1 MDPKAFPN
9 RPLGRE
15 AEAAGQ
21 MLKYWGKARPGGG
34 TGADYHPLPYHSL
47 DVAAVGEVY
56 LTAHPRLLGFF
67 AEALGLSP
75 ASTLRWLTFWLAL
88 HDLGKFSLAFQG
100 LRDDLV
106 CRLQRREATLSY
118 TIRHD
123 SLGALVWK
131 DRLLAQRDVLGLG
144 ANAGKRLKHLMPWVL
159 AVTGHHGE
167 PPRLDIG
174 TVDLHFHETDIDAA
188 AQFVAAARRLLLP
201 QDALDG
207 ALALDKGLE
216 RTGKKLSWWLAGL
229 TVLAD
234 WIGSNT
240 EFFRYRDEEIPLE
253 RYWRDARNAA
263 KKALLASG
271 VLPQPRGVARTLPQL
286 FGWAATGE
294 TRTPT
299 PLQAWATNVS
309 LLDTPQL
316 FLLEDVTGAGKTEAA
331 LMLAHRLI
339 QGGHADGIYFGLPT
353 MATANAMLPR
363 VQAIASNLFAEH
375 AQPSVV
381 LAHGQRGLVAGF
393 RNTVLSANTP
403 EDDPA
408 QRDDE
413 TASARC
419 AAWLA
424 DSNKKALLAQVGVGT
439 IDQAH
444 LAVLHAKHQSLRL
457 LGLFR
462 KVLIVDEVH
471 ACDPYMQ
478 KLLERLLQFH
488 AAAGGSAILLSAT
501 LAQHMKQAL
510 ADAFAQGGGAESAPA
525 LTKDD
530 YPLAV
535 QMSLGSTLLEQPLET
550 RPEVHRN
557 VAVDYVA
564 DLAQVHAR
572 IHAELARGRCVCWV
586 RNTVADAATAWQ
598 YFTDALGSERVEL
611 FHARFAMGDR
621 LAIEQRVIAQFGE
634 QSNATQRAGRLVI
647 ATQVIEQSL
656 DVDFDLLVSDLAP
669 IDRIIQRAGRLQRH
683 IRDAVGNRIKG
694 VDQRG
699 GARMVV
705 FGPAF
710 SKLPAADWY
719 RQLFPSGAYVYPHVG
734 QLWLSARCLQS
745 GAFAMP
751 DDGRAL
757 VEGVFGDAAQA
768 EISAALD
775 IASQAVEGKN
785 WAAVNHAASNAL
797 QFGPG
802 YARGPHGNWVDDID
816 QSDPAGFDD
825 WAGDSAA
832 TRLGESTAWVR
843 LARWQSGQLSPWHAD
858 GWEASSLRLPS
869 RLIVE
874 PVLDA
879 QQQAAKQQVET
890 ELPDRGRWSV
900 LLPLS
905 SRNGQ
910 WIAQAK
916 DRQDKERCWCYDE
929 KRGLSECA

>member
-1 MDPKAFPN
+1 MESPPPQQSAI
-9 RPLGRE
+9 
-15 AEAAGQ
+15 AATTAWPPHR
-21 MLKYWGKARPGGG
+21 YWGKARP
-34 TGADYHPLPYHSL
+34 ASIDAPAWHPLPYHAL
-47 DVAAVGEVY
+47 DVAAVGHAY
-56 LTAHPRLLGFF
+56 LVHHPKLLEYF
-67 AEALGLSP
+67 AARLGLSHP
-75 ASTLRWLTFWLAL
+75 QTHSWLTFWLAL
-88 HDLGKFSLAFQG
+88 HDLGKFASAFQG
-100 LRDDLV
+100 LRNDLV
-106 CRLQRREATLSY
+106 CRLRRREIACSY

-131 DRLLAQRDVLGLG
+131 DRLLAQCDVLGLG
-144 ANAGKRLKHLMPWVL
+144 ASAGKRLKHLMPWVL

-174 TVDLHFHETDIDAA
+174 TVDLHFHATDIDAA

-201 QDALDG
+201 QDALDA

-216 RTGKKLSWWLAGL
+216 RAGKHLSWWLAGL

-240 EFFRYRDEEIPLE
+240 EFFRYREEEIPLE
-253 RYWRDARNAA
+253 CYWPDALDAA
-263 KKALLASG
+263 GHALRASG
-271 VLPQPRGVARTLPQL
+271 VLPQPRGVAHTLPQL
-286 FGWAATGE
+286 FGWAATGA

-299 PLQAWATNVS
+299 PLQSWATKVP

-316 FLLEDVTGAGKTEAA
+316 YLLEDVTGAGKTEAA

-363 VQAIASNLFAEH
+363 VQAIAGGLFAEDAH
-375 AQPSVV
+375 PSVV

-424 DSNKKALLAQVGVGT
+424 DSTKKALLAQVGVGT
-439 IDQAH
+439 VDQAH

-510 ADAFAQGGGAESAPA
+510 ADAFAQGCGAERAPT
-525 LTKDD
+525 LTKHD

-535 QMSLGSTLLEQPLET
+535 RTSSGITPLEDPVDT

-564 DLAQVHAR
+564 DLAQVHAL
-572 IHAELARGRCVCWV
+572 IHAELARGRCVCWI
-586 RNTVADAATAWQ
+586 RNTVADAIGAWQ
-598 YFTDALGSERVEL
+598 HFADALGGEHVEL

-621 LAIEQRVIAQFGE
+621 LAIEQRVVAQFGE
-634 QSNATQRAGRLVI
+634 HSNAMQRAGRLVI

-683 IRDAVGNRIKG
+683 VRDALGNRIEG
-694 VDQRG
+694 VDLRG

-710 SKLPAADWY
+710 SELPSADWY
-719 RQLFPSGAYVYPHVG
+719 RQVFPGGAYVYPHVG

-751 DDGRAL
+751 GDGRAL
-757 VEGVFGDAAQA
+757 VEGVFGDAAQV
-768 EISAALD
+768 EIPETLGK
-775 IASQAVEGKN
+775 ASQAVEGKN
-785 WAAVNHAASNAL
+785 WAAVNHAAGNAL
-797 QFGPG
+797 QLGPG
-802 YARGPHGNWVDDID
+802 YARSPYGDWMDDID
-816 QSDPAGFDD
+816 QSAPAGFDD

-832 TRLGESTAWVR
+832 TRLGEATAWVR
-843 LARWQSGQLSPWHAD
+843 LARWHNGQLSPWHAD

-879 QQQAAKQQVET
+879 QLQAAKQQVEFG
-890 ELPDRGRWSV
+890 LPDRGRWSV

-916 DRQDKERCWCYDE
+916 DKQGKERCWCYDD